1 MKILLVIIII
11 LALVCLISCVIDTH
25 RFVVRNYR
33 IADERIRR
41 DMRFVLLCDLHNKE
55 YGQDNAKL
63 IEAIDAQ
70 SPDAILIAGD
80 MPNAL
85 KGHDPSPAVNLLKD
99 LAAKYP
105 IYYGFGNHEYRLRIY
120 PNTYGDMWDRY
131 KASLDDIG
139 VHIMDNETVGIE
151 GSGISIS
158 ALTMDRKF
166 YKRFGG
172 ERLKEDDV
180 RDYLGERGSDDDYRI
195 LIAHDPEYFPE
206 YAKWGADLTVSGHV
220 HGGIMRLPFVGGI
233 VSPRLIRLPRY
244 SDGEYNIDS
253 HKIIVSCGL
262 GTHTIHVRV
271 FNPAELSV
279 IDLVKKEN

>member
-1 MKILLVIIII
+1 MKILLGIIII
-11 LALVCLISCVIDTH
+11 VALVCLVSCVIDTH
-25 RFVVRNYR
+25 RFVVRTYKV
-33 IADERIRR
+33 ADERIRR

-85 KGHDPSPAVNLLKD
+85 KGHDFSPAVNLLKD

-131 KASLDDIG
+131 RAALDDIG
-139 VHIMDNETVGIE
+139 VRIMDNETARID

-172 ERLKEDDV
+172 EHLKEDDV
-180 RDYLGERGSDDDYRI
+180 REYLGERKPDDDFRI
-195 LIAHDPEYFPE
+195 LIAHDPEYFPV
-206 YAKWGADLTVSGHV
+206 YAQWGADLTVSGHV

-233 VSPRLIRLPRY
+233 VSPRLVRLPKY
-244 SDGEYNIDS
+244 SDGEYNIGR

-279 IDLVKKEN
+279 IDLVKNDN